1 MGIVNNQG
9 VFIAPPFGEGESRT
23 ITSFRDDDDFSTDLF
38 SESVALPNFPDNI
51 GVAFVRSSN
60 SPADYATIALNGTDT
75 STVYVENTDGAASFA
90 ISNDFYV
97 GYKSTIL
104 GISSTGISGNSF
116 LNGNLYVSANSFLS
130 GNLYV
135 NGFIYGSFNNTT
147 LQGTTRFG
155 LNTIEISGD
164 DNSISGVGTIS
175 ASTVSANIGIIPYVG
190 GVSYIIGN
198 SLQISGITSIT
209 PSTQLSVN
217 GGLIVSGV
225 STVGLAATSNLTT
238 NSTLTFELIN
248 DTTLAIKVRGTD
260 GVIRSSNIALS

>member
-116 LNGNLYVSANSFLS
+116 LNGNLYVSANSYLS

-135 NGFIYGSFNNTT
+135 DGFIYGSFNNTT
-147 LQGTTRFG
+147 LQGTTKFG

-164 DNSISGVGTIS
+164 NNTISGVSTIS
-175 ASTVSANIGIIPYVG
+175 ANVGVITYVSGLNSIV
-190 GVSYIIGN
+190 GN
-198 SLQISGITSIT
+198 SLQISGITTIT
-209 PSTQLSVN
+209 PVAQLNVS

-225 STVGLAATSNLTT
+225 STVGLASTSSLTT

-260 GVIRSSNIALS
+260 GVIRSSNLTLS